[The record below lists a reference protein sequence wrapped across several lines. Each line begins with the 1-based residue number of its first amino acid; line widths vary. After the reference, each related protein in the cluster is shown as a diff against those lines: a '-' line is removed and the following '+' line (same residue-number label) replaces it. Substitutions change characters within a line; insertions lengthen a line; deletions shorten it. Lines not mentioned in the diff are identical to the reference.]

1 MANISAKDVAELRK
15 KTGCGMMECKN
26 ALVEANGNM
35 DEAIKI
41 LRERGIAVAAKKADR
56 IAAEGLVDI
65 AIENGVGAIIEVNS
79 ETDFVAKNDTFK
91 AFVAQLLHIIITE
104 KPADVAA
111 LLAATY
117 EGETTVEAQLKQMIF
132 TIGENMSI
140 RRFDI
145 IEGDLVSYIHGKG
158 SIGVIVKFDADE
170 AAAANEGYAEVKK
183 NVALHVAAQAA
194 VPYIAREDVPASVIA
209 EEKSVLLA
217 QLANDPANAKKP
229 QQVLEKIV
237 EGRLGKFFEA
247 NCLLEQEYV
256 KAENKE
262 SVAKYLA
269 DSGKAFGGSIKVAN
283 FFRYEK
289 GEGLQKREEDFAA
302 EIEKMVNN
310 K

>member
-35 DEAIKI
+35 DEAIKV

-65 AIENGVGAIIEVNS
+65 AIEGNVGAIIEVNS

-111 LLAATY
+111 LLGCTY

-140 RRFDI
+140 RRFDL

-170 AAAANEGYAEVKK
+170 AVVANEGYAEAKK
-183 NVALHVAAQAA
+183 NIALHIAAQNV
-194 VPYIAREDVPASVIA
+194 VPYIAKEDVPAAVIE

-229 QQVLEKIV
+229 AQVLDKIV
-237 EGRLGKFFEA
+237 IGRLGKFYES

-262 SVAKYLA
+262 SVAKYLEA
-269 DSGKAFGGSIKVAN
+269 CGKAFGGNIAVAS

-302 EIEKMVNN
+302 EIEKMVN
-310 K
+310 KK

>member
-1 MANISAKDVAELRK
+1 MANISAKEVAELRK
-15 KTGCGMMECKN
+15 KTGCGMMECKK
-26 ALVEANGNM
+26 ALVEANGDM
-35 DEAIKI
+35 DEAIKV

-56 IAAEGLVDI
+56 IAAEGIVDI
-65 AIENGVGAIIEVNS
+65 AIEGNTGAIIEVNS

-91 AFVAQLLHIIITE
+91 AFVADLLHIIIAN

-111 LLAATY
+111 LLACTY
-117 EGETTVEAQLKQMIF
+117 AGEQTVEAKLKELIF

-158 SIGVIVKFDADE
+158 QIGVIVKFNADA
-170 AAAANEGYAEVKK
+170 AAAANEGYAEAKK
-183 NVALHVAAQAA
+183 NVALHIAAQQM
-194 VPYIAREDVPASVIA
+194 VPYISRTDVPADVIA

-247 NCLLEQEYV
+247 NCLMEQEYV

-262 SVAKYLA
+262 TVAKYLENTA
-269 DSGKAFGGSIKVAN
+269 KAFGGAIELVS

-310 K
+310 H